1 MPERFELRIA
11 FRKLLIGTLLTIIP
25 MSLASLYFITQAN
38 NSLEDTIGSHFQTMA
53 RITSAE
59 VAGYIEERVLGVAI
73 LASEPALLSAVRS
86 ANQTYTGMNDDAIAA
101 RMKRMDDIWN
111 TGQASAEVTAMLA
124 SPASRLLLRAHQLDP
139 RILRITVT
147 DAKGG
152 TVAAT
157 HKSMDFYQA
166 DEDYWKNIYS
176 SGRGAT
182 SVTDI
187 LYDDATHAHYI
198 GIGVP
203 IVEPETNR
211 FIGTLDALVN
221 VNSLAPIVNRAQL
234 GGSGRVLL
242 VKGDGTIITGTGAGL
257 STNRKSEEFSA
268 LLDAHVGGEKPSGHH
283 IVELSGPVRTLIAHA
298 DTGLKASY
306 PALTWTVLLAQ
317 DTREAFAPIRPVSRM
332 IWLFSLLGLTLVA
345 LLAAYFSLHRRMP
358 ITDIRHHEVEANAEA
373 HSK

>member
-1 MPERFELRIA
+1 VPERFELRIA

-38 NSLEDTIGSHFQTMA
+38 DSLEDTIGAHFQTMA

-73 LASEPALLSAVRS
+73 LASEPALVSAVQS
-86 ANQTYTGMNDDAIAA
+86 ANKTYATMNDDAVAA
-101 RMKRMDDIWN
+101 RMKRMDDLWN
-111 TGQASAEVTAMLA
+111 TGQASAEVAAILS
-124 SPASRLLLRAHQLDP
+124 SPASRVLLRAHQLDP

-176 SGRGAT
+176 DGRGAT
-182 SVTDI
+182 SVTDV

-203 IVEPETNR
+203 IVEPESNR
-211 FIGTLDALVN
+211 LIGTLDALVN

-242 VKGDGTIITGTGAGL
+242 VRGDGTIIAGGAAGPGV
-257 STNRKSEEFSA
+257 NRKSEEYAA
-268 LLDAHVGGEKPSGHH
+268 LLDAHAGGEKPSGHH
-283 IVELSGPVRTLIAHA
+283 IVELSGPVRTLIAYA

-306 PALTWTVLLAQ
+306 PALAWTILLAQ

-358 ITDIRHHEVEANAEA
+358 ITDIRHTEVEANAQA